1 MSGAQLRIG
10 TFTKSLLIEI
20 ARSTGK
26 FKTAGLDV
34 RESTVIS
41 SPAQFQSLETGEL
54 DLVITSPDN
63 VLAYR
68 FLKEN
73 PLGRNL
79 PVRVLAAI
87 DRGLGLSL
95 CLAPEAANVEAL
107 RGRTLAV
114 DVPKSGFAFV
124 AYGLLDQAGLHPGD
138 YEVVSLG
145 ATPLRAAA
153 LIADRCVAT
162 VLNAGNEL
170 RAEGAG
176 CRIISRV
183 ASLGPYL
190 GTVLAALDIGEG
202 DRDDLHLRF
211 ADVLLETSNEI
222 NSGVLESMVIESSM
236 SLLDLSEAEARVHY
250 AVLRDPAQG
259 LVLDGIVD
267 HESIATLVE
276 LRQKYLPSA
285 ELSSI
290 AGSLSDL
297 VIARALADAPGPI
310 ND

>member
-1 MSGAQLRIG
+1 MSDDQLRIG

-20 ARSTGK
+20 AKSTGK
-26 FKTAGLDV
+26 FKRAGLDV
-34 RESTVIS
+34 RESAVIS
-41 SPAQFQSLETGEL
+41 SPAQFQSLEAGDL

-63 VLAYR
+63 ALAYH

-73 PLGRNL
+73 PLRRNL
-79 PVRVLAAI
+79 AVRVLAAI

-95 CLAPEAANVEAL
+95 CLAPGAENVEAL

-138 YEVVSLG
+138 YDIESLG
-145 ATPLRAAA
+145 STPRRAAA
-153 LIADRCVAT
+153 LMADRCMAT

-176 CRIISRV
+176 CRIVSRV
-183 ASLGPYL
+183 TSLGPYL
-190 GTVLAALDIGEG
+190 GTVLAALEVG
-202 DRDDLHLRF
+202 DNDKGDLHLRF

-236 SLLDLSEAEARVHY
+236 SLLDLSEDQARVHY
-250 AVLRDPAQG
+250 ALLRDPAQG

-267 HESIATLVE
+267 HESISTLIG

-285 ELSSI
+285 ELGSI
-290 AGSLSDL
+290 EGSLSDL
-297 VIARALADAPGPI
+297 VIARALADASGST